1 MRTIAGIHHA
11 RAFLYARVSTRG
23 QADNGVSLD
32 TQQCEGQAFC
42 RAEGYPAPEMR
53 IEVESG
59 GAEKLEQRT
68 ELMRLLAEIRPGD
81 VLVCYDLARW
91 SRDQVFAVDSIR
103 KLRDRGI
110 MVRFWRQPF
119 LDRKPPGSGGSGG
132 GVPVDLTGIIAW
144 AAENERHQTRER
156 SMSNRRALRASGAF
170 VEGNPPFGYT
180 VQDRKLIPVPEHVP
194 IVVRIFTDSYEGIS
208 ARRIADALRVEHPR
222 IVVGREKK
230 HVMTWTVNTVLKILR
245 NRLYTGYMETCA
257 NGRKKRNT
265 PGSGQ
270 WIKSHE
276 AIISPAMFEQVSRG
290 LTARQRAGRSV
301 ATSLTAGYLLKG
313 VAVCA
318 VCGNKVR
325 GLADLRVKGGG
336 YYQCAKRNDPTKY
349 KDRTPC
355 SNKTLARWR
364 EADAAA
370 ESLIVARLDSL
381 ASALAAVTTPPQQPV
396 PDWKRLAAEIAE
408 ARAKVVRLVVNG
420 IITESDAATHLT
432 ELKRD
437 EEALE
442 ARRVEHER
450 QAANNTEE
458 TRRTAFAKLTEYRD
472 VWTRLSIID
481 RRELAREL
489 VESIRITTM
498 GEVEVAWRPVAEV
511 AGAIG
516 TPSAQSAAMS
526 VGLSAAA

>member
-1 MRTIAGIHHA
+1 MRTIAGTHHA

-32 TQQCEGQAFC
+32 TQQCEGRAFC
-42 RAEGYPAPEMR
+42 RAEGYPDPEMR

-110 MVRFWRQPF
+110 TVRFWRQPF
-119 LDRKPPGSGGSGG
+119 LDRKPPGSGGG

-144 AAENERHQTRER
+144 AAENERHQTRDR
-156 SMSNRRALRASGAF
+156 SMSNRRALRAGGAF

-180 VQDRKLIPVPEHVP
+180 VQDRKLIPIPEYVP
-194 IVVRIFTDSYEGIS
+194 IVIRIFTDSLEGLS
-208 ARRIADALRVEHPR
+208 VRRIADALRVEYPR

-257 NGRKKRNT
+257 GGRKRRDA

-270 WIKSHE
+270 WINSHE
-276 AIISPAMFEQVSRG
+276 AIISPAVFDQVSRG

-313 VAVCA
+313 IAVCA
-318 VCGNKVR
+318 VCGHKVR
-325 GLADLRVKGGG
+325 GLADRRVKGGG

-355 SNKTLARWR
+355 PNKTLAHWQ
-364 EADAAA
+364 ETDAAA
-370 ESLIVARLDSL
+370 EALIIARLDSL
-381 ASALAAVTTPPQQPV
+381 ASKLAAQTAPPQQPV

-420 IITESDAATHLT
+420 VITENDAATHLT

-442 ARRVEHER
+442 ARRAEFER
-450 QAANNTEE
+450 QAMNNTEE
-458 TRRTAFAKLTEYRD
+458 ARRAAFAKLTEYRE
-472 VWTRLSIID
+472 VWDRLSVSD
-481 RRELAREL
+481 RRELAAEL
-489 VESIRITTM
+489 AERIRVTTAGNVEI
-498 GEVEVAWRPVAEV
+498 EWRPVAEV
-511 AGAIG
+511 SGALGAPAVQPAEMRAGL
-516 TPSAQSAAMS
+516 P
-526 VGLSAAA
+526 AAA